1 MIEIRHQLEALLF
14 SSGRKMELRELAKLC
29 GTRNVAAV
37 KNALL
42 AVQQEYDARD
52 TALKIVEE
60 GETWRFVVKDAYAPL
75 VRNIVAETEL
85 SRSVM
90 ETLAVIAWKNPVL
103 QADVIHIRTNK
114 AYDHL
119 VLLEEAGYITRA
131 KYGRTRKITLTEKF
145 FQYFDLPNQ
154 QEAQAA
160 FKQFI
165 PEEIRMNVEAAESD
179 IAAKEKILEDEALQK
194 KLEEEKQKQLKM
206 YEEVAE
212 SLPPSSSAEPPSQ

>member
-1 MIEIRHQLEALLF
+1 MNDLCHQLEALLF
-14 SSGRKMELRELAKLC
+14 SSGRKMELREIAKLC
-29 GTRNVAAV
+29 STRNTASV

-42 AVQQEYDARD
+42 AMQQEYDARD
-52 TALKIVEE
+52 TALKIVAESD
-60 GETWRFVVKDAYAPL
+60 TWRFVVKDAYAPL

-90 ETLAVIAWKNPVL
+90 ETLAVIAWKNPAL

-119 VLLEEAGYITRA
+119 DMLEEAGYIARA
-131 KYGRTRKITLTEKF
+131 KHGRTRKITLTEKF

-165 PEEIRMNVEAAESD
+165 PEEIRANVEAVESD
-179 IAAKEKILEDEALQK
+179 IAAKEKVLEDEALQK
-194 KLEEEKQKQLKM
+194 KLDAEKQKQLKM
-206 YEEVAE
+206 YEDVAE
-212 SLPPSSSAEPPSQ
+212 SLPPSSSAEPPPQ